1 MEIRRTLRYYW
12 LRFRRL
18 QDTPQQIAWGMA
30 LGVFISVTPTIP
42 FHTIMALTLAPL
54 LRVSPVAAFLGIQIG
69 NPLLVHAI
77 YLASFKVGE
86 YLLYR
91 DATLTLPETFTVK
104 NMLWLLWQGGLA
116 LQVGGAIIAAPP
128 AIISYFLTLWV
139 IQRYR
144 RRKARKAAGVLRLSQ
159 NPPAAPGSEA

>member
-1 MEIRRTLRYYW
+1 MTFRRFLRYHW
-12 LRFRRL
+12 LKLRRL
-18 QDTPQQIAWGMA
+18 QDSPQQIAWGMA
-30 LGVFISVTPTIP
+30 LGVYIGVTPTIP

-69 NPLLVHAI
+69 NPLLVPAI
-77 YLASFKVGE
+77 YLASYKVGE
-86 YLLYR
+86 YLLYHG
-91 DATLTLPETFTVK
+91 AALTLPETYTVK

-116 LQVGGAIIAAPP
+116 LQVGGLIIAAPP
-128 AIISYFLTLWV
+128 AIIAYFLSLWAV
-139 IQRYR
+139 QRYR